1 MTARAPKG
9 ISPILTPAPQQPAI
23 NLPRAA
29 TIPVP
34 GEDQRAH
41 FAQGVTFGSNL
52 GRAVAMSLD
61 DTIMA
66 DSIIVASNDTAN
78 SVRLSDGIEERIS
91 FYAVRTVELAKGN
104 FDFRVNFRF
113 ENPRSDLVSAAEGVL
128 SIQAYRD
135 RLCGLELELRQAKK
149 KIEAAYDMGVAYLFE
164 AYPQKMD
171 SLNKDTFLRNLFISK
186 VFKPLEETKKEI
198 RALLEQIKSALDNL
212 DKAHFAYK
220 EVVEVGKVILNR
232 VEGRVG

>member
-1 MTARAPKG
+1 MTNRAPTG
-9 ISPILTPAPQQPAI
+9 ISPILTPTATPVVNIQ
-23 NLPRAA
+23 RAA
-29 TIPVP
+29 MVPVP
-34 GEDQRAH
+34 GEDQRIH
-41 FAQGVTFGSNL
+41 FAQAPTFGANL
-52 GRAVAMSLD
+52 GRATAQSLD
-61 DTIMA
+61 ETIMA
-66 DSIIVASNDTAN
+66 DAMIVASNATV
-78 SVRLSDGIEERIS
+78 STVRLSDGIEERIA
-91 FYAVRTVELAKGN
+91 FYAVRTIELSKGN

-149 KIEAAYDMGVAYLFE
+149 KVEAAYDMGVAYLFE

-171 SLNKDTFLRNLFISK
+171 SFNKDTFLRTMFISK
-186 VFKPLEETKKEI
+186 VFKPLEEAKKEI